1 MQYYI
6 NKRDDYETIRY
17 VRYTTIKKW
26 ISCHNFSR
34 GTLLLFH
41 PFRSEFKEITTQDLR
56 IKYQQIEEDEL
67 ERTKLQSQIEYYQ
80 PYQDLLEGIEDY
92 IKQQQEDDEMEETI
106 DNEDNQ
112 DQDDDGLE
120 LETTE
125 LSDINDFIKESTK
138 ESERETGLMDKKTLL
153 ERIGMLNV
161 QQRQIYDDIMERLMS
176 GTFVDEQFL
185 TYIRYYYW
193 FV

>member
-1 MQYYI
+1 
-6 NKRDDYETIRY
+6 
-17 VRYTTIKKW
+17 
-26 ISCHNFSR
+26 
-34 GTLLLFH
+34 
-41 PFRSEFKEITTQDLR
+41 
-56 IKYQQIEEDEL
+56 
-67 ERTKLQSQIEYYQ
+67 
-80 PYQDLLEGIEDY
+80 
-92 IKQQQEDDEMEETI
+92 MEETI

-138 ESERETGLMDKKTLL
+138 ETERETGLMDKKTLL

-161 QQRQIYDDIMERLMS
+161 QQRQIFDDIMARLMS

-185 TYIRYYYW
+185 IYIRYYYW

>member
-1 MQYYI
+1 M
-6 NKRDDYETIRY
+6 
-17 VRYTTIKKW
+17 
-26 ISCHNFSR
+26 
-34 GTLLLFH
+34 LLFH

-56 IKYQQIEEDEL
+56 IKYQQIEENEL

-92 IKQQQEDDEMEETI
+92 IRQQQEDDEMEETI

-138 ESERETGLMDKKTLL
+138 ETERETGLMDKKTLL

-161 QQRQIYDDIMERLMS
+161 QQRQIFDDIMARLMS